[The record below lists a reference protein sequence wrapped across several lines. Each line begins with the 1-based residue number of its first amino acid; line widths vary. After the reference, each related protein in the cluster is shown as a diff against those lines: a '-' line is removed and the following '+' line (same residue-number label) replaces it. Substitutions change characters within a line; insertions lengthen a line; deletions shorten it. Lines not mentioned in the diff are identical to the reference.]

1 MRKCRCAEVG
11 LFDYERLNKHFEMKL
26 KKESRETWWLL
37 EQEKNFLNLF
47 IYVIYKRIKK
57 IKSSIKRFFK

>member
-26 KKESRETWWLL
+26 KKAVKRGVRA
-37 EQEKNFLNLF
+37 EKNCSNLF
-47 IYVIYKRIKK
+47 IYLCDI
-57 IKSSIKRFFK
+57 

>member
-47 IYVIYKRIKK
+47 IYLFMWYIKE
-57 IKSSIKRFFK
+57 